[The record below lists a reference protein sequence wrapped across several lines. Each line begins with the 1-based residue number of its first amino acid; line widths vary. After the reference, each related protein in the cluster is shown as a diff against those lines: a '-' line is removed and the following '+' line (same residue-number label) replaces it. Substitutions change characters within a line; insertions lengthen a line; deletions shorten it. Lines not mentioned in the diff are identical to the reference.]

1 LRDRE
6 RWLCEKEAHLDNRIR
21 ILVAEGDSSFLKMME
36 DSLKASG
43 SLYHTERVSSG
54 EGCLKK
60 LRKEKFDILLLDH
73 SLSDGDG
80 LNWLRRFN
88 ELGIGIPTIFV
99 TAKGDP
105 RLAIDAM
112 KEGVFDYINRSAECA
127 KALPFVVN
135 RAIEGHG
142 LMLEKV
148 RLQKELIE
156 TKNFLESI
164 VEKAGDA
171 ISVIDLEGKVLY
183 WNEGAEKIYG
193 YKKEEVWGE
202 KLSQFLY
209 PRDEKLKA
217 EEEKLMGKL
226 MERVKEGEVIPNVEV
241 KRQTKEG
248 KELIISTTISPL
260 RNAEGKVIGASRICK
275 DITDL
280 KKAEERLI
288 LAERLSSLGELT
300 AGVAHELRNPL
311 AGIKINTQILSR
323 KKDLLEM
330 EKKLLNSTQEG
341 IEKIQKIVDD
351 MLHFAKPKASHF
363 EEEEI
368 NEVVEESLAILQT
381 KLKKGNITSLFE
393 REQGLPRL
401 RIDIHQ
407 IQQVLINLML
417 NAVQAMEK
425 GGALTIR
432 TFRENEGG
440 VGVEIRDT
448 GVGISRFHL
457 KKIFDPFFTTK
468 SEGTGLGLS
477 ISLKILESHGATIDV
492 VSEVER
498 GSMFTVHFPGVRRH
512 AV

>member
-1 LRDRE
+1 M
-6 RWLCEKEAHLDNRIR
+6 
-21 ILVAEGDSSFLKMME
+21 VAEEDSGFLKMVE

-43 SLYHTERVSSG
+43 SLYHIEKISSG
-54 EGCLKK
+54 KACLEK
-60 LRKEKFDILLLDH
+60 LRKERFDILLLDH
-73 SLSDGDG
+73 SLSDGGG
-80 LNWLRRFN
+80 LSWLRRFN

-105 RLAIDAM
+105 RLAIEAM

-127 KALPFVVN
+127 KAFPFVVN

-148 RLQKELIE
+148 RLQRELIE

-171 ISVIDLEGKVLY
+171 ISVVDLEGEVLY

-193 YKKEEVWGE
+193 YKKEEVLGK
-202 KLSQFLY
+202 KLSLFLY
-209 PRDEKLKA
+209 PRDEQSRG
-217 EEEKLMGKL
+217 EEEKLIEKWMMQVREGK
-226 MERVKEGEVIPNVEV
+226 VVPNVEV

-248 KELIISTTISPL
+248 KEIIVSMTISPL
-260 RNAEGKVIGASRICK
+260 RDAEGKIIGASRICK
-275 DITDL
+275 DITHL

-323 KKDLLEM
+323 KKDLPEM
-330 EKKLLNSTQEG
+330 EKKLLSSTQEG

-363 EEEEI
+363 KEEEI

-381 KLKKGNITSLFE
+381 KLKKGNITSVFE
-393 REQGLPRL
+393 RGQGLLRL

-417 NAVQAMEK
+417 NSIQAMEK
-425 GGALTIR
+425 GGTLTIR
-432 TFRENEGG
+432 TFPENEGG
-440 VGVEIRDT
+440 VGVELKDT
-448 GVGISRFHL
+448 GVGIPKSYL

-477 ISLKILESHGATIDV
+477 ISLKILEKHRASIDAHSEEGKGSTFTI
-492 VSEVER
+492 
-498 GSMFTVHFPGVRRH
+498 HFPGAKSH